1 MSTVCPLPMRAPR
14 RRAVQAGAR
23 GFSLIE
29 VLVVILIMTFGLLGI
44 AGLQA
49 ATAKYK
55 VNSWVRSAA
64 SVQFSDLADRLRAN
78 PDQAGGRFV
87 AATGTPSAVSAYV
100 MEDDWATQQAD
111 TLTPANNCLTTV
123 CTAAERAAFDLVT
136 WRAEVRRQFPQGA
149 VTVSGDVAVGVTTTI
164 AWFDRQFT
172 NAAGTLQSS
181 DVCAAGGNAATAAS
195 CCPATLDAPAGVRCA
210 NMVINP

>member
-1 MSTVCPLPMRAPR
+1 MNARAASASHLLR
-14 RRAVQAGAR
+14 RRPRASAR

-29 VLVVILIMTFGLLGI
+29 ILVVILIMTFGLLGI

-55 VNSWVRSAA
+55 VNSWVRAAA

-87 AATGTPSAVSAYV
+87 SATGTPATASAYTV
-100 MEDDWATQQAD
+100 TANWTAQQAAA
-111 TLTPANNCLTTV
+111 LTPAVDCLTTV
-123 CTAAERAAFDLVT
+123 CTAAQRAAFDLTV

-149 VTVSGDVAVGVTTTI
+149 VTVAGDVAVGVTATI

-172 NAAGTLQSS
+172 DATGELQTS
-181 DVCAAGGNAATAAS
+181 DVCVANSAGALAAN
-195 CCPATLDAPAGVRCA
+195 CCPDTLEAPAGVRCT
-210 NMVINP
+210 NMLINP